1 VSPEERDIVVEH
13 ALATEDNLRVALLI
27 MSAENDLFDR
37 IIVNFAECVSAR
49 LAERFANSGMW
60 RVTNGIKLD
69 GGLPVG
75 GAISAV
81 HRVGGEQICVRLM
94 YDRDP
99 RQVYYSILNEELPAP
114 TNIEWE
120 RITQELTS
128 RFAAG
133 KTNTNS
139 RWTSM
144 ADPDYR
150 NWYDWDTLIRLW
162 KKEEAATHFVNRL
175 SAIMGIVASVLHK
188 K

>member
-1 VSPEERDIVVEH
+1 
-13 ALATEDNLRVALLI
+13 
-27 MSAENDLFDR
+27 
-37 IIVNFAECVSAR
+37 
-49 LAERFANSGMW
+49 
-60 RVTNGIKLD
+60 
-69 GGLPVG
+69 
-75 GAISAV
+75 
-81 HRVGGEQICVRLM
+81 M

-99 RQVYYSILNEELPAP
+99 RQVYYSILNEELAAP
-114 TNIEWE
+114 TKIEWE

-150 NWYDWDTLIRLW
+150 NWYNEDTLIRLW
-162 KKEEAATHFVNRL
+162 KKDEAATHFVNRL

>member
-1 VSPEERDIVVEH
+1 VVEH

-27 MSAENDLFDR
+27 MSAYDDLCNR
-37 IIVNFAECVSAR
+37 IIANFAEYVSTR
-49 LAERFANSGMW
+49 LAERFAKSGMW
-60 RVTNGIKLD
+60 RITNSIKLD
-69 GGLPVG
+69 GSLPVG
-75 GAISAV
+75 GTISAV

-114 TNIEWE
+114 TTIDWE

-133 KTNTNS
+133 KTNANS
-139 RWTSM
+139 RWTSV

-150 NWYDWDTLIRLW
+150 NWYNLDTLLRLW
-162 KKEEAATHFVNRL
+162 KKDDAATHFVNRL
-175 SAIMGIVASVLHK
+175 SVIMGIVASVVHK